1 MDKERISLLWEEF
14 QKGSD
19 TARKELVLAN
29 MGLVRNVVQR
39 FLKWGHDSEELCQI
53 GTIGL
58 MKAIDHF
65 EMEKGFQFSTYAV
78 PVIMGEIRRFLRDDG
93 TIHISRSL
101 RENSFRI
108 AKVAEGL
115 CQKFGRQPKIEELA
129 EETGLSRE
137 EVVLAL
143 GACERVES
151 ADEVMYEG
159 ERNVTRLEYFT
170 NGKNEME
177 AVENKLFLEGIF
189 SGLSEEE
196 KELLKY
202 RYYEDLT
209 QTETAKRM
217 HLNQVRISRM
227 EKKILEKIRRI
238 ATRT

>member
-14 QKGSD
+14 RKGSD
-19 TARKELVLAN
+19 AARKELVLEN

-39 FLKWGHDSEELCQI
+39 FLKWSHDSEELCQI

-65 EMEKGFQFSTYAV
+65 DMEKGFQFSTYAV

-108 AKVAEGL
+108 AKAAQEL
-115 CQKFGRQPKIEELA
+115 CQRLGRQPKVEELA
-129 EETGLSRE
+129 DETGLGRE

-151 ADEVMYEG
+151 ADEAMYEG
-159 ERNVTRLEYFT
+159 EGTGTRLEYFT
-170 NGKNEME
+170 NEKNEME
-177 AVENKLFLEGIF
+177 AVENKMFLEGIF
-189 SGLSEEE
+189 SMLSKEER
-196 KELLKY
+196 ELLNY
-202 RYYEDLT
+202 RYYKDLT
-209 QTETAKRM
+209 QAETAKRM
-217 HLNQVRISRM
+217 QLNQVRISRM

-238 ATRT
+238 VTKT